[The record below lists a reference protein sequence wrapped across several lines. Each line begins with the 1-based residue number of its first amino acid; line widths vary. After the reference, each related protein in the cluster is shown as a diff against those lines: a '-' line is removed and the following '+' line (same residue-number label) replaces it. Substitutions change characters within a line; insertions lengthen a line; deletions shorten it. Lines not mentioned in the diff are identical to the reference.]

1 MTAVPSAPVAVLM
14 GPQRLVPIVRET
26 LDLMQVSGT
35 VATITAGWQEREAE
49 DDELEAALGR
59 PSINLMLHARGE
71 DVFREDPA
79 FFEAHRAKQDRL
91 RQIQELYRRRLGH
104 VMAAARQMQTFVL
117 EGEIA
122 PPELVAP
129 QLRSAIEMVRT
140 LDAEHARFVNEVD
153 ADFDERLRP
162 GERPAVARQREQIHE
177 ILSRCSAVAIAGGH
191 IAILLNRLRLFG
203 LEQALTRLP
212 VMAWSAGA
220 MVLTRRIVL
229 FHDSPPQGR
238 GNAEVLGDGLGL
250 FSGTA
255 GTAGVAGAPEVPDA
269 IVLPHARRRLHLDDA
284 NRIAM
289 LAQRFAPATCVALDE
304 HCYIALEKSPEH
316 ARWRASP
323 ETRRLTTDGQCVAM
337 EAA

>member
-14 GPQRLVPIVRET
+14 GPQRLVPIVHEI

-35 VATITAGWQEREAE
+35 VAIITAGWQEREAE

-79 FFEAHRAKQDRL
+79 FLEAHRAKQDRL
-91 RQIQELYRRRLGH
+91 RQLQELYRRRLTH
-104 VMAAARQMQTFVL
+104 VMAAVRQMQSFEL
-117 EGEIA
+117 EGEVA

-129 QLRSAIEMVRT
+129 QLRSAIDMVRM
-140 LDAEHARFVNEVD
+140 LDDEHARFVNEVD
-153 ADFDERLRP
+153 AEFEARLRP
-162 GERPAVARQREQIHE
+162 GERPAVQRRRDEIHE

-203 LEQALTRLP
+203 LEQALARLP

-250 FSGTA
+250 FSSTP
-255 GTAGVAGAPEVPDA
+255 GAPEAPDA
-269 IVLPHARRRLHLDDA
+269 VVLPHARRRLHLDDPH
-284 NRIAM
+284 RIAM

-304 HCYIALEKSPEH
+304 RCYIALERSTEH

-323 ETRRLTTDGQCVAM
+323 ETRRLTNDGHCVAM

>member
-1 MTAVPSAPVAVLM
+1 MTAASSAPVAVLM

-35 VATITAGWQEREAE
+35 IATITAGWQEREAE
-49 DDELEAALGR
+49 DDELEQALGR
-59 PSINLMLHARGE
+59 PSLNLMLHARGE
-71 DVFREDPA
+71 DVFREDPEL
-79 FFEAHRAKQDRL
+79 FEAHRAKQDRL
-91 RQIQELYRRRLGH
+91 RQLQELYRRRLTH
-104 VMAAARQMQTFVL
+104 VMAAARQMQSFED

-122 PPELVAP
+122 PPEVVAP
-129 QLRSAIEMVRT
+129 QLRSAIDMVRV
-140 LDAEHARFVNEVD
+140 LDAEHARFANEVD
-153 ADFDERLRP
+153 AEFEARLQPGDRP
-162 GERPAVARQREQIHE
+162 VVARQREQIHE

-191 IAILLNRLRLFG
+191 VAILLNRLRLFG
-203 LEQALTRLP
+203 LEPALARLP

-238 GNAEVLGDGLGL
+238 GHAEVLGDGLGL
-250 FSGTA
+250 F
-255 GTAGVAGAPEVPDA
+255 PDA
-269 IVLPHARRRLHLDDA
+269 PDAVVLPHARRRLHLDDA
-284 NRIAM
+284 RRIGG

-304 HCYIALEKSPEH
+304 RCYIALEKGPER

-323 ETRRLTTDGQCVAM
+323 ETRRLTSDGQCVAM